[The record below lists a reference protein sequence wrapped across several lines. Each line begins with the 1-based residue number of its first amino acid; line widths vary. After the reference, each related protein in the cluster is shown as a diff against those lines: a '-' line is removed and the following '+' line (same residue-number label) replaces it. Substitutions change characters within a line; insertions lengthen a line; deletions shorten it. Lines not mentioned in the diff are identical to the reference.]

1 MLVVILGKRIQ
12 MKKFAFLLILLLG
25 LSCQKE
31 ELTVIEEQEEASFL
45 EDGQLTNLI
54 KSVASHDGSYDDL
67 VDGSSCFSIDFPY
80 DVMVNGKPYTINS
93 ITDLALLNKGDEIMP
108 VFPIDITFANYIEAD
123 VPNVEVFQEF
133 IDRCADG
140 SLYNDRIT
148 CVDFVYPI
156 DVSVYDPVNSD
167 FGIISFQHDK
177 QTFTEVEEMDPVMI
191 ASIRF
196 PISLVLENGTR
207 IQIADNQDL
216 KSSILDLLPG
226 CE

>member
-1 MLVVILGKRIQ
+1 
-12 MKKFAFLLILLLG
+12 MKKFAFLLIFLLG

-31 ELTVIEEQEEASFL
+31 ELTIIDEQEEVSFL

-67 VDGSSCFSIDFPY
+67 VDRSPCFSIDFPY
-80 DVMVNGKPYTINS
+80 QVIVNGKGYAINS
-93 ITDLALLNKGDEIMP
+93 ISDLAILNKGDDIMP
-108 VFPIDITFANYIEAD
+108 VFPIEITFANYIEAD

-140 SLYNDRIT
+140 SMYNDRIT
-148 CVDFVYPI
+148 CIDFAYPI
-156 DVSVYDPVNSD
+156 DISVFDPVNSD
-167 FGIISFQHDK
+167 FGIISFEHDK
-177 QTFTEVEEMDPVMI
+177 QTFTGVEEMDPLMI

-196 PISLVLENGTR
+196 PILLVLDNGTR